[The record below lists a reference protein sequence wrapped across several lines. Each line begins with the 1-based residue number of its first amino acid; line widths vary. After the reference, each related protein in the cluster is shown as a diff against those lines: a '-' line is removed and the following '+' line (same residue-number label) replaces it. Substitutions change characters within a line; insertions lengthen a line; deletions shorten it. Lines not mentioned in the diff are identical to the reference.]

1 MFIWLDIKGA
11 SIEVNRNTQGYL
23 SFLGSSEILQITE
36 LLNFRQECSL
46 NLQAFKQC
54 EFVSPAFSKSA
65 QTCMHIFQL
74 ISISSFCLKTY
85 I

>member
-36 LLNFRQECSL
+36 LLNSRQECSL

-54 EFVSPAFSKSA
+54 EFIRKLNGFSYFFKINA
-65 QTCMHIFQL
+65 NI
-74 ISISSFCLKTY
+74 
-85 I
+85 